1 MFGWFK
7 NLFTK
12 EESVCSEARQEETAT
27 EGEVKELIE
36 SVADFDSM
44 NKAQL
49 LDYAKSRNIKA
60 NTSMKKSEILAAI
73 KSAG

>member
-12 EESVCSEARQEETAT
+12 EESVCSEARQ
-27 EGEVKELIE
+27 GEVKELIE
-36 SVADFDSM
+36 SVVDFDSM

-49 LDYAKSRNIKA
+49 LDYAKFRNIKA

-73 KSAG
+73 KSDG